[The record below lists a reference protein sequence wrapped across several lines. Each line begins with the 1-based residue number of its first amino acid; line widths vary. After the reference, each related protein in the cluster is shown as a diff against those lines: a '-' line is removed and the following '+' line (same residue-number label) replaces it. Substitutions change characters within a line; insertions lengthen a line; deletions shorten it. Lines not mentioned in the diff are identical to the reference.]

1 MSRRRYRT
9 QTTARRR
16 AALIGVAAILFQ
28 AFLFGWHHH
37 ALALPQ
43 SSEPIASVQSATQPL
58 APATAE
64 ELCEICAV
72 LHQQS
77 AAPKAVSAQLHE
89 VEQRIAIHRLVLIG
103 AEAFAQLAGEV
114 VAIVRAECVGHV
126 TVLL

>member
-1 MSRRRYRT
+1 MI
-9 QTTARRR
+9 ARRR
-16 AALIGVAAILFQ
+16 VALIGVAAILFQ

-43 SSEPIASVQSATQPL
+43 SSGPFASVQSATQPL

-77 AAPKAVSAQLHE
+77 AGTLAFVTPPVPCCTG
-89 VEQRIAIHRLVLIG
+89 VAIHRSEADPIG
-103 AEAFAQLAGEV
+103 RTDARIFQARAPP
-114 VAIVRAECVGHV
+114 AIES
-126 TVLL
+126 TT